1 MEESDGLPD
10 RYKKVKKWSLKKL
23 ESHFAEEKSLSI
35 VIGSNIGRLEELQTS
50 YLKQVDGIVEDIEND
65 DEVSAYISGV
75 KEKSKLVELSV
86 LDQQILSTAKDLAN
100 ERQRLHETER
110 IASYLLNAIKR
121 KSL

>member
-1 MEESDGLPD
+1 MN
-10 RYKKVKKWSLKKL
+10 KL

>member
-10 RYKKVKKWSLKKL
+10 RYKKVKRWSLNKL